1 MTDELEEQE
10 ALYLQQELLVEIKT
24 LIEEIN
30 DPIIH
35 SLRQCATL
43 IHDINKGQYDSWMLT
58 TAKATA
64 KGVAAK
70 MKRI

>member
-1 MTDELEEQE
+1 MKQDTFELDTQD

-43 IHDINKGQYDSWMLT
+43 IYDINKG
-58 TAKATA
+58 
-64 KGVAAK
+64 V
-70 MKRI
+70 

>member
-1 MTDELEEQE
+1 MTQQQEEDTD

-43 IHDINKGQYDSWMLT
+43 IHDINNGH
-58 TAKATA
+58 
-64 KGVAAK
+64 
-70 MKRI
+70 II

>member
-1 MTDELEEQE
+1 MNRDTLELDTQQE
-10 ALYLQQELLVEIKT
+10 ALYLNQELLVEIKT

-43 IHDINKGQYDSWMLT
+43 IYDINKG
-58 TAKATA
+58 
-64 KGVAAK
+64 V
-70 MKRI
+70 

>member
-1 MTDELEEQE
+1 MKQDTFAQLEEQD

-43 IHDINKGQYDSWMLT
+43 IYDINKG
-58 TAKATA
+58 
-64 KGVAAK
+64 V
-70 MKRI
+70 

>member
-1 MTDELEEQE
+1 MNRDTLELEEQD
-10 ALYLQQELLVEIKT
+10 ALYLQQELLIEIKT

-43 IHDINKGQYDSWMLT
+43 IYDINKG
-58 TAKATA
+58 
-64 KGVAAK
+64 V
-70 MKRI
+70 

>member
-1 MTDELEEQE
+1 MNRDTFDLEEQE
-10 ALYLQQELLVEIKT
+10 ALYLNQELLVEIKT

-43 IHDINKGQYDSWMLT
+43 IHDINKGVY
-58 TAKATA
+58 
-64 KGVAAK
+64 
-70 MKRI
+70 